1 MIYLL
6 VTLAILSVW
15 RLTYDFVA
23 TDGPFG
29 IYAKI
34 REFVKSKEQTW
45 PRWIVDGIE
54 CKFCVSFW
62 VGFLVAT
69 LLPWHGWQS
78 YLLFALGCSGA
89 VTLLARYLKAMY
101 GSDLFEE

>member
-6 VTLAILSVW
+6 VSLAILSVW

-29 IYAKI
+29 LYRSI
-34 REFVKSKEQTW
+34 RDFVTRQESW
-45 PRWIVDGIE
+45 PDWARDGIV

-62 VGFLVAT
+62 AGFLVAT

-101 GSDLFEE
+101 GSDMFEE